1 MECLVVSKTNELSR
15 GERKNHKEF
24 AGVLI
29 FLHWMS
35 GIFKGKITNL
45 ETPYPHHVLFGFIL

>member
-1 MECLVVSKTNELSR
+1 MGCLVVSKTYELSR

-29 FLHWMS
+29 FY
-35 GIFKGKITNL
+35 IECL
-45 ETPYPHHVLFGFIL
+45 EFSKVK